1 MIDWLSRYD
10 GLQEAKMI
18 EKLEIKTP
26 ENPKKKR
33 NQKDQS
39 PFGTIVT
46 FCHRFMK
53 GQSRRFGEFS
63 ALPDRGLFR
72 RVGLAALDQAS
83 QAWDALPS

>member
-33 NQKDQS
+33 NQK
-39 PFGTIVT
+39 T
-46 FCHRFMK
+46 
-53 GQSRRFGEFS
+53 SRHS
-63 ALPDRGLFR
+63 ALSSLSVTDSWKASRAASGNSPLFPT
-72 RVGLAALDQAS
+72 VAYSAE
-83 QAWDALPS
+83 

>member
-18 EKLEIKTP
+18 EKLEINTP

-33 NQKDQS
+33 NQKTS
-39 PFGTIVT
+39 RHSALSSLSVT
-46 FCHRFMK
+46 DLK